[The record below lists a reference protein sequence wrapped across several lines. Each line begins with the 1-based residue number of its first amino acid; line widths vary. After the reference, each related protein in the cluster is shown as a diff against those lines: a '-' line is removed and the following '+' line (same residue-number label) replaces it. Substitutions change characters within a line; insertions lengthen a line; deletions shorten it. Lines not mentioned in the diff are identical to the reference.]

1 MCECFTTQR
10 LPCYWQSNASQTPYD
25 QKLSVD
31 TNIAYRLDSTKF
43 PDLEKY
49 KNERVLMIDES
60 QLRGKRFFY
69 LRQWSQLYFTQMM
82 DNALY

>member
-69 LRQWSQLYFTQMM
+69 LRQ
-82 DNALY
+82 